1 MYVISYVHRYPLS
14 PQATAATLD
23 TLMMA
28 TLDTQAAGA
37 HTQVGRKK
45 AKAFASAWHGAAA
58 YHFYMLAQKQFYSG
72 TGRGSMLIFDI
83 LMRLLWSTGQL
94 EAAMKTSIK
103 CCDYYDVLSPKDIYS
118 LLCLTS
124 LKNKFYGICSK
135 AFVKV
140 RYTK

>member
-1 MYVISYVHRYPLS
+1 MSVISYAHPYLHLS

-72 TGRGSMLIFDI
+72 TGRGSMVFH
-83 LMRLLWSTGQL
+83 RCFST
-94 EAAMKTSIK
+94 
-103 CCDYYDVLSPKDIYS
+103 
-118 LLCLTS
+118 
-124 LKNKFYGICSK
+124 F
-135 AFVKV
+135 
-140 RYTK
+140 